1 MSDTLVELIRAMS
14 DPDIYPERPE
24 SVQVIQT
31 HISAVFLAGDLVYKI
46 KKPVNFGFLDFTSLE
61 KRQFFCSQEVMLNSR
76 FSEGIYL
83 GVVGIY
89 RGPTGINLV
98 GEGEEIEY
106 AVLMKRIPPD
116 CLMLELLRQDK
127 VTPELLD
134 KLADR
139 IAHFHSQAASG
150 REINA
155 YGSPQIIRH
164 NLAENFEQTRPY
176 ISRTISEEVF
186 DEASELS
193 VRFLD
198 ENQDLIETRVR
209 EGHIRDCHGDLHLDH
224 VVVLDGIMLYDCI
237 EFNDRFRYSDT
248 ASDLAFLLM
257 DLDYR
262 GYPAFSERV
271 ARRYSAASGD
281 ADILRLLG
289 FYKSYR
295 AFVRGKVIGF
305 TLDEPE
311 ISESERQSA
320 MKKAGEYFKLS
331 LASLKAA
338 PSPVLIITCG
348 LMGSGKSFL
357 AERLGKRLGIEPLR
371 SDVVRK
377 EIYGLSPGEHQLD
390 KYGEG
395 FYTSGASEKTY
406 KDLLTRAEGSL
417 RRGESVIVDASFARH
432 SDRSNALELAVKV
445 GARFRVLCCSAPD
458 QVIKRRL
465 TERIRKS
472 DEPSDGRWEIFP
484 QQKADFEPIQT
495 NELKHCR
502 TWDST
507 TEADAFLTEFVRELM
522 FH

>member
-445 GARFRVLCCSAPD
+445 GARFSVLCCSAPD